1 MKIKVAGF
9 LGLLALSASIHCASA
24 LSVPGPEAQ
33 LMHRASQ
40 KCVEA
45 SGLKQ
50 PSVANTIDFRDQVL
64 VVIDDGLPQRHAGR
78 LPARYACLFDKR
90 TETADINPFPR

>member
-1 MKIKVAGF
+1 MKIKVAAVF
-9 LGLLALSASIHCASA
+9 GLLALSASLRSATA

-40 KCVEA
+40 TCVQA

-50 PSVANTIDFRDQVL
+50 PSVATTIDFRDKVL
-64 VVIDDGLPQRHAGR
+64 VVIDDGLPQPHAGR
-78 LPARYACLFDKR
+78 LPARYVCLFDKR
-90 TETADINPFPR
+90 TETADIRPLAR